1 MQFFKSSDVAA
12 KIAVMARVN
21 VKNLRFRKAG
31 GRNNDN
37 LTIFSGVFDRNGNY
51 IAGMQKVVELR
62 LQDATLEKV
71 LSSGITVRTNFDV
84 APGSYVI
91 RLVVR
96 DSEGQTMAA
105 RNGVVEIP

>member
-1 MQFFKSSDVAA
+1 
-12 KIAVMARVN
+12 VN
-21 VKNLRFRKAG
+21 LKNLHFRKVD

-37 LTIFSGVFDRNGNY
+37 LTVLSGLFDRNGNY
-51 IAGMQKVVELR
+51 ISGMQKVVELR
-62 LQDATLEKV
+62 LLDPTLER
-71 LSSGITVRTNFDV
+71 LLNSGVTVKTNFDV

>member
-12 KIAVMARVN
+12 KIAVLARVN
-21 VKNLRFRKAG
+21 LKSLRFRKAD

-37 LTIFSGVFDRNGNY
+37 LTVLSGIFDRNGNY
-51 IAGMQKVVELR
+51 ISATQKTVELR
-62 LQDATLEKV
+62 LLDPTLER
-71 LSSGITVRTNFDV
+71 LLNSGITVKTNFDV

>member
-12 KIAVMARVN
+12 KIAVVARVN
-21 VKNLRFRKAG
+21 VKNLRFRKAD

-37 LTIFSGVFDRNGNY
+37 LTILSGVFDRNGNY
-51 IAGMQKVVELR
+51 ITGMQKLVEMR
-62 LQDATLEKV
+62 LQDGTLEKV
-71 LSSGITVRTNFDV
+71 LNSGITVKTNFDV